1 MLVAR
6 ATNFIIALI
15 MKDELEKCFE
25 FILEVEKLKAI
36 ERRTKPLGLDRYE
49 NSAEHSW
56 QIALLALVLAKFGA
70 ESLNIEKVIKML
82 LVHDIGEIDA
92 DDVFFFDDAGRLD
105 AKEKELAAMKRIFGI
120 LPAEKAAELFE
131 IWNEFENGD
140 SQEAKFARAVDRVMP
155 VLQNLYN
162 NRQSWTEN
170 GVTKEQILT
179 KTAYIGDGSPL
190 LWETIAAKIEKAF
203 E

>member
-1 MLVAR
+1 
-6 ATNFIIALI
+6 
-15 MKDELEKCFE
+15 MKEELEKCFE
-25 FILEVEKLKAI
+25 FILEVEKLKGI
-36 ERRTKPLGLDRYE
+36 ERKVKPLGQDRYE

-56 QIALLALVLAKFGA
+56 QAALMALVLAKYGN
-70 ESLNIEKVIKML
+70 ESLNIEKVVKMM

-105 AKEKELAAMKRIFGI
+105 AKEKELAAMKRIFGL
-120 LPAEKAAELFE
+120 LPEEKAAELFSL
-131 IWNEFENGD
+131 WNEFENGT
-140 SQEAKFARAVDRVMP
+140 SAEAKFARAIDRVMP

-162 NRQSWTEN
+162 NKQSWTEN

-179 KTAYIGDGSPL
+179 RTAYIGDGSRVV
-190 LWETIAAKIEKAF
+190 WETIAEKIEKAF

>member
-1 MLVAR
+1 M
-6 ATNFIIALI
+6 

-25 FILEVEKLKAI
+25 FILEVEKLKAV

-56 QIALLALVLAKFGA
+56 QISLLALVLAKFGD

-120 LPAEKAAELFE
+120 LPEEKATELFAL
-131 IWNEFENGD
+131 WNEFENGD
-140 SQEAKFARAVDRVMP
+140 SREAKFARAVDRVMP

-162 NRQSWTEN
+162 NKQSWTEN

-179 KTAYIGDGSPL
+179 KTAYIGEGSAIV
-190 LWETIAAKIEKAF
+190 WETIAAKIEKAF
-203 E
+203 EID

>member
-1 MLVAR
+1 
-6 ATNFIIALI
+6 

-36 ERRTKPLGLDRYE
+36 QRRTKPLGLDRYE

-56 QIALLALVLAKFGA
+56 QISLLALVLSKFA
-70 ESLNIEKVIKML
+70 DESVNIEKVMKML

-92 DDVFFFDDAGRLD
+92 DDVFFFDETGRIE
-105 AKEKELAAMKRIFGI
+105 AKEKELLAMKRIFGI
-120 LPAEKAAELFE
+120 LPDEKGKELFGL
-131 IWNEFENGD
+131 WDEFENGD
-140 SQEAKFARAVDRVMP
+140 SKEAKFARAIDRVMP

-162 NRQSWTEN
+162 NKQSWTEN

-179 KTAYIGDGSPL
+179 KTAYIGDGSEII
-190 LWETIAAKIEKAF
+190 WQTISEKINRAF

>member
-1 MLVAR
+1 
-6 ATNFIIALI
+6 

-25 FILEVEKLKAI
+25 FILEVEKLKAV

-56 QIALLALVLAKFGA
+56 QAALLALVLAKYA
-70 ESLNIEKVIKML
+70 NEDLNVEKVVKMM

-92 DDVFFFDDAGRLD
+92 DDVFFFDDAGRAD
-105 AKEKELAAMKRIFGI
+105 AKEKELAAMKRIFGL
-120 LPAEKAAELFE
+120 LPEEKAAELFAL
-131 IWNEFENGD
+131 WNEFENGT
-140 SQEAKFARAVDRVMP
+140 SNEAKFARAMDRAMP

-162 NRQSWTEN
+162 NKQSWTEH

-179 KTAYIGDGSPL
+179 KTAYIGDGSAV
-190 LWETIAAKIEKAF
+190 LWEIIAAKIEKAF

>member
-1 MLVAR
+1 
-6 ATNFIIALI
+6 

-25 FILEVEKLKAI
+25 FIIEVEKLKAVT
-36 ERRTKPLGLDRYE
+36 RRTKPLGLERYE

-56 QIALLALVLAKFGA
+56 QLALLALVLANFSD
-70 ESLNIEKVIKML
+70 ETVNIEKVIKML

-92 DDVFFFDDAGRLD
+92 DDVFFFDEAGRAD
-105 AKEKELAAMKRIFGI
+105 AKEKESRAVERIFGI
-120 LPAEKAAELFE
+120 LPEEKGKELFE
-131 IWNEFENGD
+131 FWDEFENGD
-140 SQEAKFARAVDRVMP
+140 SKEAKFARAIDRVMP

-162 NRQSWTEN
+162 NKQSWTEN

-179 KTAYIGDGSPL
+179 KTAYIGDASEL
-190 LWETIAAKIEKAF
+190 VWQRISEKINLAF

>member
-1 MLVAR
+1 
-6 ATNFIIALI
+6 

-25 FILEVEKLKAI
+25 FILELEKLKAVQ
-36 ERRTKPLGLDRYE
+36 RRVKPLGLDRYE

-56 QIALLALVLAKFGA
+56 QASLMALVLAKFGNEA
-70 ESLNIEKVIKML
+70 LNIEKVVKML

-92 DDVFFFDDAGRLD
+92 DDIFFFDDAGRLD

-120 LPAEKAAELFE
+120 LPEEKAEELFGL
-131 IWNEFENGD
+131 WNEFENGD
-140 SQEAKFARAVDRVMP
+140 TAESKFARAIDRVMP

-162 NRQSWTEN
+162 NKQSWTEN
-170 GVTKEQILT
+170 NVTKEQILT
-179 KTAYIGDGSPL
+179 KTAYIGDGSEL
-190 LWETIAAKIEKAF
+190 LWETIAEKIEKAF

>member
-1 MLVAR
+1 
-6 ATNFIIALI
+6 

-25 FILEVEKLKAI
+25 FILEVEKLKGI
-36 ERRTKPLGLDRYE
+36 QRKVKPLGQDRYE

-56 QIALLALVLAKFGA
+56 QISLLALVLSKFA
-70 ESLNIEKVIKML
+70 DESVNIEKVIKML

-105 AKEKELAAMKRIFGI
+105 AKEKELAAMERIFGI
-120 LPAEKAAELFE
+120 LPDEKAKELFGL
-131 IWNEFENGD
+131 WNEFENGA
-140 SQEAKFARAVDRVMP
+140 SKEAKFARAIDRVMP

-162 NRQSWTEN
+162 NKQSWMEN

-179 KTAYIGDGSPL
+179 KTAYIGDGSAV
-190 LWETIAAKIEKAF
+190 LWETIAEKIEKAF

>member
-1 MLVAR
+1 
-6 ATNFIIALI
+6 

-25 FILEVEKLKAI
+25 FILELEKLKAI
-36 ERRTKPLGLDRYE
+36 QRRTKPLGLDRYE

-56 QIALLALVLAKFGA
+56 QAALLALVLAKYGD
-70 ESLNIEKVIKML
+70 ESLNIEKVVKMM

-92 DDVFFFDDAGRLD
+92 DDVFFFDDAGRLE
-105 AKEKELAAMKRIFGI
+105 AKAKELAAIKRIFGI
-120 LPAEKAAELFE
+120 LPGEKADELFAL
-131 IWNEFENGD
+131 WNEFENGA
-140 SQEAKFARAVDRVMP
+140 SKEAKYARAVDRVMP

-170 GVTKEQILT
+170 GVTKEMILT
-179 KTAYIGDGSPL
+179 KTAYIGDGSAV
-190 LWETIAAKIEKAF
+190 LWETIAEKIEKAF

>member
-1 MLVAR
+1 
-6 ATNFIIALI
+6 
-15 MKDELEKCFE
+15 MKDDLEKCFE
-25 FILEVEKLKAI
+25 FILEVEKLKGI
-36 ERRTKPLGLDRYE
+36 QRRTKPLGLDRYE

-56 QIALLALVLAKFGA
+56 QIALLALTLSDYA
-70 ESLNIEKVIKML
+70 EKRVNIEKVVKML

-105 AKEKELAAMKRIFGI
+105 AKEKEQAAMQRIFGI
-120 LPAEKAAELFE
+120 LPDEKAAELFAL
-131 IWNEFENGD
+131 WNEFENGD
-140 SQEAKFARAVDRVMP
+140 SPEAKFARAVDRVMP

-170 GVTKEQILT
+170 NVTKEQILT
-179 KTAYIGDGSPL
+179 KTAYIGDGSAV

>member
-1 MLVAR
+1 ME
-6 ATNFIIALI
+6 
-15 MKDELEKCFE
+15 KDDLEKCFE
-25 FILEVEKLKAI
+25 FILELEKLKAVN
-36 ERRTKPLGLDRYE
+36 RRTKPLGLDRYE

-56 QIALLALVLAKFGA
+56 QTALLALVLAKFGA
-70 ESLNIEKVIKML
+70 RDLNIEKVVKMM

-92 DDVFFFDDAGRLD
+92 DDVFFFDESGRAD
-105 AKEKELAAMKRIFGI
+105 AKEKELAGVRRVFAL
-120 LPAEKAAELFE
+120 LPDEKAEELFAL
-131 IWNEFENGD
+131 WNEFENG
-140 SQEAKFARAVDRVMP
+140 SSSEAKFARAIDRVMP

-179 KTAYIGDGSPL
+179 RTAYIGEGSTFV
-190 LWETIAAKIEKAF
+190 WETIAAKIEKAF

>member
-1 MLVAR
+1 
-6 ATNFIIALI
+6 

-25 FILEVEKLKAI
+25 FILELEKLKAVN
-36 ERRTKPLGLDRYE
+36 RRTKPLGLDRYE

-56 QIALLALVLAKFGA
+56 QIALLSLVLSNYA
-70 ESLNIEKVIKML
+70 EEAVNVEKVVKML

-92 DDVFFFDDAGRLD
+92 DDVFFFDDAGRLE
-105 AKEKELAAMKRIFGI
+105 AKEKELAAMKRIFGM
-120 LPAEKAAELFE
+120 LPDEKASELFAL
-131 IWNEFENGD
+131 WNEFENGN
-140 SQEAKFARAVDRVMP
+140 SREAKFARAVDRVMP

-162 NRQSWTEN
+162 NKQSWTEN

-179 KTAYIGDGSPL
+179 KTAYIGDGSAL
-190 LWETIAAKIEKAF
+190 LWETIAEKIEKAF